1 MKKTIS
7 YIVILI
13 LLLSTANK
21 AHSFTCGT
29 KFFSKGDLDFEV
41 LNDCGEPISR
51 EVIGYTLSEDQKREY
66 KISDYRKQ
74 SFNRRGD
81 AFQMGLRLKGFKIFK
96 INL

>member
-1 MKKTIS
+1 MKKTFS
-7 YIVILI
+7 SIVILI

-66 KISDYRKQ
+66 KIERWVYGPIAGFYKVLTFKAGVLENEQWIRK
-74 SFNRRGD
+74 R
-81 AFQMGLRLKGFKIFK
+81 
-96 INL
+96 